1 MLFTKVP
8 SSLQASAVDDN
19 LGPRTGSSPP
29 RMTLLGANCA
39 PACSENRGKSWTPG
53 VARATFLFYYGLK
66 PGRFPRLNLSTFNLG
81 VTFQLCSHPRSLYP
95 QRKPV
100 ISCNKAWKN
109 SKGALK
115 VARTDTEK
123 AGASRVKAQRGSI
136 LGSTVPRAKIQT
148 KPLVPGDSR
157 QKETHR
163 PSVTR
168 TEWGSGGS
176 GCHPVREAGRR
187 LRSAPTRWAKRG
199 GGCSV
204 AGRSTQ
210 PLLPGP
216 SLPPSPRP
224 GLSRLLFPCFASLPP
239 LPPDTAE
246 RGPLPPKAH
255 QLPHSPASPH
265 LSGARRN
272 CRPGGSSGRPPSSL
286 LAFASLTGEGRPEE
300 EEARSRGG
308 RRSGRSARSCFP
320 AFPREKKERG
330 PSRLRA
336 RRRRRRCRP
345 LYRAAPPGA
354 RATPA
359 SASMPPPPPPAP
371 RFPRAAPHS
380 ASSSHAAAQGYTS
393 RRLHESPPRSPCA
406 RASPLPRRRLPG
418 TPEKESGPCARPRLG
433 DPGRPAGRAEA
444 GGRGKAARRRI
455 PMGFFPGPAPSALPA
470 EGVKRRRTTSE
481 TAWSGLLS
489 AARPGRRLRGSLCGR
504 CRPSQVGLPGL
515 AGRHLGRGGGGR
527 RGAAGGGRGRR
538 SRRSTLG
545 EPRGSQRGWWA

>member
-1 MLFTKVP
+1 M
-8 SSLQASAVDDN
+8 
-19 LGPRTGSSPP
+19 
-29 RMTLLGANCA
+29 
-39 PACSENRGKSWTPG
+39 PG

-115 VARTDTEK
+115 VPRTDMEK

-239 LPPDTAE
+239 LPPPTPQNEA
-246 RGPLPPKAH
+246 PSPPKPTNFPIPPL
-255 QLPHSPASPH
+255 LPTSQEHAETAGQEAPQDGPHLPFSRSLLSPA
-265 LSGARRN
+265 
-272 CRPGGSSGRPPSSL
+272 
-286 LAFASLTGEGRPEE
+286 
-300 EEARSRGG
+300 
-308 RRSGRSARSCFP
+308 
-320 AFPREKKERG
+320 
-330 PSRLRA
+330 
-336 RRRRRRCRP
+336 
-345 LYRAAPPGA
+345 
-354 RATPA
+354 
-359 SASMPPPPPPAP
+359 
-371 RFPRAAPHS
+371 
-380 ASSSHAAAQGYTS
+380 
-393 RRLHESPPRSPCA
+393 
-406 RASPLPRRRLPG
+406 
-418 TPEKESGPCARPRLG
+418 
-433 DPGRPAGRAEA
+433 
-444 GGRGKAARRRI
+444 
-455 PMGFFPGPAPSALPA
+455 
-470 EGVKRRRTTSE
+470 
-481 TAWSGLLS
+481 
-489 AARPGRRLRGSLCGR
+489 RGSPKR
-504 CRPSQVGLPGL
+504 
-515 AGRHLGRGGGGR
+515 GR
-527 RGAAGGGRGRR
+527 RGAGAAAAAAGLHAHASQLSRERRKKGARQGSARAAAAAAALSIAPLRPGLARRQRLLPCRRLLPRRPAAPAQLLIQPLPLTQRRRDIPPAACTSRRRGLPARRRAPSLGAASRALQKRRGGRAHGLGWETPGDLRGEQRRAGGERPPGGAFQWDSFPGRPLRPSPRR
-538 SRRSTLG
+538 
-545 EPRGSQRGWWA
+545 A